1 MLGLLGTA
9 LIGLLLGLTIVV
21 TSQTAL
27 SEIAPGPLAPGRL
40 ADRRRH
46 RDQLAARRSSSSCIV
61 YRTLPNTEVTT
72 RQVLPGALIAT
83 ALLQLTFE
91 SLPLYVRS
99 VEGLP
104 ALKAFGGA
112 AVLLVWLYLMGN
124 VVLIGGAITW
134 WSSRG
139 REAAAATA
147 AVAQRARERERVGP
161 RALRRATTSSERPAG
176 SATWASRARSRPR
189 RPASRRWP

>member
-1 MLGLLGTA
+1 M
-9 LIGLLLGLTIVV
+9 
-21 TSQTAL
+21 
-27 SEIAPGPLAPGRL
+27 
-40 ADRRRH
+40 
-46 RDQLAARRSSSSCIV
+46 
-61 YRTLPNTEVTT
+61 
-72 RQVLPGALIAT
+72 LPGALIAT
-83 ALLQLTFE
+83 TLLQLTFE

-161 RALRRATTSSERPAG
+161 VARAAGDDEQRAAGRQRELGERARARGTAASIASVALTGSTRIVSPAPPLRRIARAFVPAG
-176 SATWASRARSRPR
+176 TSTVYASTRS
-189 RPASRRWP
+189 PA